1 MSVSAESPLRSSM
14 TAAILLLFV
23 LLFVAMLVAVN
34 VGAADVSFTAALRA
48 PGVAR
53 SILLQLRIP
62 RVLVAALVG
71 AILSVSGVTFQTLL
85 RNPLADPFILGVSG
99 GAACGG
105 AVATAIGLA
114 SVPGVVPAAAFGG
127 ACLAIVAVLALGRTR
142 RGTDPTRLLL
152 AGLVLNALF
161 SALILLALSVTRG
174 NDLTAALRWM
184 MGTFFTATWR
194 DVAMLSAALL
204 IALLVLVAIAGDL
217 RMMVFGEEDARS
229 RGVNTERITVIS
241 FLAASLA
248 TGAAVSVSGIIG
260 FVGLLVPHAVRMLWR
275 RDFRFQLP
283 LNALAGALLLVV
295 ADGLSRTVVAPGE
308 LPIGALTALLGVPFF
323 LLLLRR
329 RMA

>member
-1 MSVSAESPLRSSM
+1 MSASASSNLRPRFG
-14 TAAILLLFV
+14 AILILVALLF
-23 LLFVAMLVAVN
+23 LAIIFAVT
-34 VGAADVSFTAALRA
+34 VGAADVSMATAFREA
-48 PGVAR
+48 GTAR
-53 SILLQLRIP
+53 SILFQLRVP

-71 AILSVSGVTFQTLL
+71 AVLAISGVTFQTLL

-105 AVATAIGLA
+105 ALATAIGLA
-114 SVPGVVPAAAFGG
+114 SIPGIVPLAAFGG
-127 ACLAIVAVLALGRTR
+127 ACLAIAAVLALGRTR
-142 RGTDPTRLLL
+142 RGTDPARLLL

-161 SALILLALSVTRG
+161 SALILLALSLTRG

-194 DVAMLSAALL
+194 DVAMLSVTLAAAFL
-204 IALLVLVAIAGDL
+204 ILTAVGGDL

-229 RGVNTERITVIS
+229 RGVNTERVTLLS
-241 FLAASLA
+241 FLAASIA

-260 FVGLLVPHAVRMLWR
+260 FVGLLVPHAVRMIWR

-295 ADGLSRTVVAPGE
+295 ADALSRMVIAPSE

-329 RMA
+329 RLG